1 MSVKAANYTEKFG
14 FGRKMIW
21 SAPLMVILLVS
32 TFAVY
37 LYASYETNRIE
48 AEKRP
53 KLNLSGFV
61 ASLRKYHTSNGTFP
75 SGLNE
80 LRASLKKTAAKNQN
94 SNSNAIVPTNSP
106 ATQKSPDSPTLYD
119 DKFFVENNFLYVYY
133 GDKQFCSIWAIPQG
147 EYADDAQTV
156 FVLVMP
162 TTEEKWR
169 GPRIKNEDFKFLPQ
183 SAMPTKGE
191 MARLGMSKQEKAKK
205 EKSFLDDLFP
215 F

>member
-21 SAPLMVILLVS
+21 SALIMIILLVS

-37 LYASYETNRIE
+37 VYAGYETNRIE
-48 AEKRP
+48 TEKRP
-53 KLNLSGFV
+53 KLNLSGLV
-61 ASLRKYHTSNGTFP
+61 ASLRKYHTSHGTFP

-80 LRASLKKTAAKNQN
+80 LRASMKKTAAKNQN
-94 SNSNAIVPTNSP
+94 SNSNAVAANNSP
-106 ATQKSPDSPTLYD
+106 APQKSPDSSLYD

-133 GDKQFCSIWAIPQG
+133 SDKQFCSVWAIPQG
-147 EYADDAQTV
+147 EYADEAQTV

-162 TTEEKWR
+162 TSEEKWR
-169 GPRIKNEDFKFLPQ
+169 GPRINSEDFRFLPQ
-183 SAMPTKGE
+183 SAIPTKGE
-191 MARLGMSKQEKAKK
+191 MARLGMSKQEKTKQ
-205 EKSFLDDLFP
+205 EKSFFDGLIP